1 MKGFD
6 ACVLAMAPVFRDAG
20 LKRPIHIVLSYD
32 EETTCLGSRDI
43 IARFGKD
50 EPRPAAVIVGE
61 PTMMKV
67 ADAHKSVATFRTVVT
82 GHEAHSALP
91 ALGANAVAAAAD
103 VVSEIGRL
111 ARAYEEGPLD
121 PRFTPPYSTLH
132 VGMIRGGTAR
142 NILARECVFDWEF
155 RGLPGATTAS
165 ALAKV
170 QAFVDEV
177 ATPRLTRFVS
187 GPSIVTTIEVD
198 VPPLAADAGS
208 AAETLALKLTRSN
221 SAIAVSFA
229 TEAGHFQGAG
239 LPTIVC
245 GPGSIDMAHKPT
257 NSSTRRS
264 SSPAWNSSN
273 ASPRTCRADIR
284 ARFCLPQPVDPG
296 RFDRRRES
304 QRSRPWV
311 GVGTVR
317 ILALIYRRL
326 AVFAL
331 GAFSVWLIVFVFRFT
346 DLRLPTILALSLVY
360 ALAAYVI
367 LPRIVR
373 MSLKILQR
381 KSVPSFTVT
390 GDGFPGDPVNLV
402 LMGEFRQTARRL
414 SRGGLDRSGAAQSGQ
429 LLADGRRLRAQSVLS
444 RRALQHALSVR
455 ARPGR
460 WLPEGDR
467 HEPAQAPSRPLLG
480 AEPGAE

>member
-1 MKGFD
+1 MKGEGRLAEAKALLTRLVAFESVSDTSNLPLIDFVEGYLQEHKLESSRALNSAGDKAAVLATIGPRVDGGVVLSGHTDVVPVEGQPWSSSPFALRKDSGRLYGRGACDMKGFD
-6 ACVLAMAPVFRDAG
+6 ACVLAMAPMFRDAG

-50 EPRPAAVIVGE
+50 EPQPAAVIVGE

-111 ARAYEEGPLD
+111 AREYEKGALD

-132 VGMIRGGTAR
+132 VGLIRGGTVR

-155 RGLPGATTAS
+155 RGLPGVTTAS

-177 ATPRLTRFVS
+177 ALSRLTRFVS
-187 GPSIVTTIEVD
+187 GPSITTTIEVD

-208 AAETLALKLTRSN
+208 AAETLALRLTRSN
-221 SAIAVSFA
+221 SPIAVSFA

-245 GPGSIDMAHKPT
+245 GPGSIDVAHKP
-257 NSSTRRS
+257 NEFVDE
-264 SSPAWNSSN
+264 AQLV
-273 ASPRTCRADIR
+273 A
-284 ARFCLPQPVDPG
+284 CLE
-296 RFDRRRES
+296 F
-304 QRSRPWV
+304 
-311 GVGTVR
+311 
-317 ILALIYRRL
+317 LKRL
-326 AVFAL
+326 AE
-331 GAFSVWLIVFVFRFT
+331 
-346 DLRLPTILALSLVY
+346 D
-360 ALAAYVI
+360 
-367 LPRIVR
+367 
-373 MSLKILQR
+373 
-381 KSVPSFTVT
+381 
-390 GDGFPGDPVNLV
+390 
-402 LMGEFRQTARRL
+402 L
-414 SRGGLDRSGAAQSGQ
+414 SR
-429 LLADGRRLRAQSVLS
+429 
-444 RRALQHALSVR
+444 
-455 ARPGR
+455 
-460 WLPEGDR
+460 
-467 HEPAQAPSRPLLG
+467 
-480 AEPGAE
+480 